1 MKDIKVL
8 KEKAKELRETVIRMT
23 SNAGTGH
30 VTSSF
35 SCMEILVSLFYG
47 DILKYNPKQPNWGG
61 RDYFILSKGHANPVF
76 YAILADV
83 GYIDREELDNF
94 CKENGKLGV
103 LLRGDIPGSEI
114 VSGSLGCGLGIA
126 CGIAEALKIE
136 NADNRVFCMLGDAEC
151 REGAVWEA
159 AMHAGYRQLDNIVVI
174 VDKNDLGAT
183 HFVSQDAGIDPIDQK
198 WEAFGFNVIHID
210 GHSYSEIL
218 DAFEHTASGPTAIIA
233 DTIKGKG
240 VSFIENQPF
249 MHGVAVKKDD
259 MERAIR
265 EIQEGDIG

>member
-1 MKDIKVL
+1 MKDILFL
-8 KEKAKELRETVIRMT
+8 KQKAKELRETVIRMT

-47 DILKYNPKQPNWGG
+47 DILKYNPQLPDWDG
-61 RDYFILSKGHANPVF
+61 RDYFILSKGHANPVL

-83 GYIDREELDNF
+83 GYIEKGELDNF

-114 VSGSLGCGLGIA
+114 VSGSLGCGLGIT
-126 CGIAEALKIE
+126 CGIAEALKME
-136 NADNRVFCMLGDAEC
+136 KANNKVFCLLGDAEC

-183 HFVSQDAGIDPIDQK
+183 HFVSKDAGIDPIERK
-198 WEAFGFNVIHID
+198 WESFGFNVIHID
-210 GHSYSEIL
+210 GHNYSEIL
-218 DAFEHTASGPTAIIA
+218 EAFEDSVGGPTAIIA

-259 MERAIR
+259 MERAIS
-265 EIQEGDIG
+265 EIQKGDIG